1 MKRMAA
7 EAPRALSQPELTRN
21 YWISAALVA
30 LMTALLLEGA
40 FHLRLLLAWLIAINV
55 FAFLY
60 YAIDKLNSI
69 FEDECPEKKSENWRI
84 PEHALLI
91 LALIGGSLGGLL
103 AVLVCNHFTDHGW
116 FVFRLLAILVAH
128 GVILYF
134 LWGNLQLM

>member
-1 MKRMAA
+1 MAA
-7 EAPRALSQPELTRN
+7 EAPRALSRAELTRN

-30 LMTALLLEGA
+30 LMTALVLEGV
-40 FHLRLLLAWLIAINV
+40 FHLHLVLAWLIAVNV
-55 FAFLY
+55 FTFLY

-69 FEDECPEKKSENWRI
+69 FEDEHPERKPENWRI

-116 FVFRLLAILVAH
+116 FVFRLLTILVAH
-128 GVILYF
+128 GAILYS
-134 LWGNLQLM
+134 LWGSLQLM